1 MRIRFVLLLLIT
13 TVACATPPAAAP
25 TQPPLPTVGLPTLV
39 LPTPIPPTLTP
50 TLAPTTAP
58 SPTLPAPTVAGT
70 RPSAGATATP
80 LVAPTITRVPA
91 TPTVAVAPGLY
102 ITSLRTVP
110 DPPVRGEIEFHAT
123 FLNATNAPQNYRWVV
138 FIYKADTPNKSFGQT
153 TQTTSAIPLG
163 TSEQKSLG
171 AWRLGPGGG
180 CEFFF
185 ARVAFFNES
194 NNPIPF
200 TAPNGK
206 VFEKAFSLC

>member
-1 MRIRFVLLLLIT
+1 MHIRFALLVLVTL
-13 TVACATPPAAAP
+13 VACATPQAAPP

-39 LPTPIPPTLTP
+39 LPTPIPPTRTP
-50 TLAPTTAP
+50 TLAPTSAP
-58 SPTLPAPTVAGT
+58 SPTLLVPTAASM
-70 RPSAGATATP
+70 RPGIAVTATP
-80 LVAPTITRVPA
+80 LIAPTATRVPP
-91 TPTVAVAPGLY
+91 TPTIAVAPGLY
-102 ITSLRTVP
+102 VTNLRTVP

-123 FLNATNAPQNYRWVV
+123 FLNATSAPQNYRWVV
-138 FIYKADTPNKSFGQT
+138 FIYKADAPNKSFGQT

-171 AWRLGPGGG
+171 SWRLGPGGG

-206 VFEKAFSLC
+206 VFEKTFSLC